1 MTTEKKRAFSTL
13 DLAYMSLAA
22 ALIAVCAWISIP
34 TAVPFTMQTFAMFF
48 ALSLLGGRRGTLA
61 ILLYILLGCAGLP
74 VFSGFKAGIGVL
86 LGNTGGYIAGF
97 VLAGLIY
104 WLLVGRLGKK
114 MWAELLAMALGLIAC
129 YALGTAWFM
138 IVYARANGAVSLGA
152 VLSWC
157 VLPFILPDLIKMA
170 LAVIVA
176 RRIAP
181 AMRLSA

>member
-1 MTTEKKRAFSTL
+1 MTEKKSALSTR
-13 DLAYMSLAA
+13 DLAYISIAA

-34 TAVPFTMQTFAMFF
+34 AAVPFTMQTFGMFF

-97 VLAGLIY
+97 VLAGLID
-104 WLLVGRLGKK
+104 WLLIGRLGKK
-114 MWAELLAMALGLIAC
+114 LWTELLALTLGLIAC

-138 IVYARANGAVSLGA
+138 FVYARANGAVSLGA

-157 VLPFILPDLIKMA
+157 VLPFILPDLAKMG

-176 RRIAP
+176 RRVEA
-181 AMRLSA
+181 AMKRM